1 MNFEHLKS
9 RIQEGYTLQAIK
21 EIKTFYEGIP
31 LKKAK
36 ELVDNIKE
44 GAINTHQ
51 FQEAIAPYKVKTHSY
66 GSNFS
71 KDIDYRLV
79 KRLKSLAR
87 NDQLLTAIK
96 ELREMYPH
104 LSLKES
110 KDFITKLEAGNITDY
125 QAHTLL
131 DNLPQYTQAVS
142 DNPLISDE
150 EQGTKILSYVI
161 VAIFVILCL
170 LVIYFVGMWSI
181 DNETY

>member
-1 MNFEHLKS
+1 MDFKD
-9 RIQEGYTLQAIK
+9 IQTLLNQGKTLLAIK
-21 EIKTFYEGIP
+21 EIKTFYKGIP

-36 ELVDNIKE
+36 ALVDAIVE
-44 GAINTHQ
+44 GSLNANQ
-51 FQEAIAPYKVKTHSY
+51 FQKAVAPYKIKSQNY

-71 KDIDYRLV
+71 KDIDYRFINN
-79 KRLKSLAR
+79 LKSLAS
-87 NDQLLTAIK
+87 NDQLITAIK

-125 QAHTLL
+125 QAQTLL
-131 DNLPQYTQAVS
+131 DNQPKYTQAVS
-142 DNPLISDE
+142 DNPLISNE
-150 EQGTKILSYVI
+150 EQGTKILSYIV